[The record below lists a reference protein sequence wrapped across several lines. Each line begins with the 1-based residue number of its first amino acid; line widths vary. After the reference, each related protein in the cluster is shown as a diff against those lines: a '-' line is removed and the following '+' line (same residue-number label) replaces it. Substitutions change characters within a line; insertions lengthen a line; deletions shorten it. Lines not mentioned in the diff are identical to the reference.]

1 MLDFLQNNW
10 DNFILAIGG
19 VGAYFGGR
27 KMKRIEEKKA
37 GSDAV
42 VSMQEAYNEFV
53 IDQKE
58 RYNELKEE
66 LSYVRGE
73 LRSVKEESKALKIE
87 VSSWKNKYNSLKREF
102 TQYKKKHESNS

>member
-1 MLDFLQNNW
+1 MIDFLQSNW
-10 DNFILAIGG
+10 DNLILAIGG

-27 KMKRIEEKKA
+27 KLKRIEEKKA

-42 VSMQEAYNEFV
+42 VSMQTAYNEFV
-53 IDQKE
+53 LDQKE

-73 LRSVKEESKALKIE
+73 LKEVKQESKSLREE
-87 VSSWKNKYNSLKREF
+87 VRSWKTKYNSLKREF
-102 TQYKKKHESNS
+102 DKYRAKHQ

>member
-1 MLDFLQNNW
+1 MIDFLQGNW
-10 DNFILAIGG
+10 DNLVLAIGG

-27 KMKRIEEKKA
+27 KLKRIEEKKA

-42 VSMQEAYNEFV
+42 VSMQLAYNEFV

-66 LSYVRGE
+66 LNYVRGE
-73 LRSVKEESKALKIE
+73 LKEVKEESKSLRDE
-87 VSSWKNKYNSLKREF
+87 VRTWKTKYNSLKREF
-102 TQYKKKHESNS
+102 DKYKKLHE

>member
-10 DNFILAIGG
+10 DNLVLAIGG

-27 KMKRIEEKKA
+27 KIKRIEEKKA

-42 VSMQEAYNEFV
+42 VSMQTAYNEFV
-53 IDQKE
+53 LDQKE

-66 LSYVRGE
+66 LNYVRGE
-73 LRSVKEESKALKIE
+73 LKEVKEESKSLREE
-87 VSSWKNKYNSLKREF
+87 VRSWKTKYNSLKREF
-102 TQYKKKHESNS
+102 DKFRAKHQ

>member
-1 MLDFLQNNW
+1 MIEFLQNNW
-10 DNFILAIGG
+10 DNLVLAIGG

-27 KMKRIEEKKA
+27 KLKRIEEKKA

-42 VSMQEAYNEFV
+42 VSMQKAYNEFV

-66 LSYVRGE
+66 LNYVRSE
-73 LRSVKEESKALKIE
+73 LKEVKEESKSLRQE
-87 VSSWKNKYNSLKREF
+87 VRTWKTKYNSLKSEF
-102 TQYKKKHESNS
+102 DKYRKVHS

>member
-42 VSMQEAYNEFV
+42 VSMQTAYNEFV

-66 LSYVRGE
+66 LNYVRSE
-73 LRSVKEESKALKIE
+73 LKEVKEESKSLRDE
-87 VSSWKNKYNSLKREF
+87 VRTWKTKYNSLKREF
-102 TQYKKKHESNS
+102 DKYRAKHQ

>member
-1 MLDFLQNNW
+1 MIDFLQGNW
-10 DNFILAIGG
+10 DNLVLAIGG

-27 KMKRIEEKKA
+27 KLKRIEEKKA

-42 VSMQEAYNEFV
+42 VSMQTAYNEFV
-53 IDQKE
+53 LDQKE

-73 LRSVKEESKALKIE
+73 LKEVKQESKSLREE
-87 VSSWKNKYNSLKREF
+87 VRSWKTKYNSLKREF
-102 TQYKKKHESNS
+102 DKYRAKHQ

>member
-10 DNFILAIGG
+10 DNLVLAIGG

-27 KMKRIEEKKA
+27 KIKRIEEKKA

-42 VSMQEAYNEFV
+42 VSMQTAYNEFV
-53 IDQKE
+53 LDQKE

-66 LSYVRGE
+66 LNYVRGE
-73 LRSVKEESKALKIE
+73 LKEVKEESKSLREE
-87 VSSWKNKYNSLKREF
+87 VRSWKTKYNSLKREF
-102 TQYKKKHESNS
+102 DKYRAKHQ